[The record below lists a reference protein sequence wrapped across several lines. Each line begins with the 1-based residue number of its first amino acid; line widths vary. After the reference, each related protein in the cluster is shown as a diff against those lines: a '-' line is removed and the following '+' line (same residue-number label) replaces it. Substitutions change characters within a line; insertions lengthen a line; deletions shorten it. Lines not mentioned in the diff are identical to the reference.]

1 MSENDDIIEIFK
13 KSISATVKSIG
24 KNNKAE
30 INFVNKDPGVQGNQI
45 NILFPE
51 ISKLNKDINYIRGQA
66 DTIALELRLH
76 DPSVHNKFITKN
88 DISNAIFNEIEKS
101 RIEAKGSLDFKGVK
115 KNILNKH
122 IRDIEKKDKNS
133 DNDDLIDAFKYVSFV
148 EFTNSKLPEKYDFY
162 KKILTKKLGGKYKQY
177 FKNLEKKIDDQE
189 KFASEIKEILD
200 ELGFLNENKIDQS
213 KKNNSEKNDLD
224 QNEKNKNENDSSE
237 SDDKIKKESN
247 DKDVLNQNKK
257 ISESKSDE
265 KLGEDSAEKNGEF
278 FDKIEDINNLNKY
291 RYYTKEFDEI
301 INAEKLCDQ
310 KELDRLRLSLDQQV
324 FSFQTI
330 ITKMANRLQRKL
342 QALQNRTWEFNV
354 EEGYLD
360 TSRLSRIITNPL
372 NKLTFKKEK
381 EIEFKDTIV
390 SLLIDNS
397 GSMRGRPITV
407 AALCCDI
414 LTKTLEK
421 CLVKTEILGFTT
433 KAWKGGKSREKWIS
447 NGKPSNPGRLND
459 LRHIIYKSADA
470 SWRRSKKNLGLLL
483 REGIL
488 KENVDGEAL
497 LWAYKRIIKRREKRK
512 ILIVVSDGAPVDD
525 STLSVN
531 PGNFLEQNLRE
542 SINRIESKP
551 DVELIAIGI
560 GHDVS
565 RYYKRA
571 ITIMDVDELGT
582 VLLNEL
588 TNIFINTKKIK
599 KIN

>member
-1 MSENDDIIEIFK
+1 MSANDDIIEIFK

-122 IRDIEKKDKNS
+122 IRDIERKNNNS
-133 DNDDLIDAFKYVSFV
+133 DNDDLIDAFKYVSFA
-148 EFTNSKLPEKYDFY
+148 EFTNSKLPKEYSFY
-162 KKILTKKLGGKYKQY
+162 KKILTKKLGKKYKKY
-177 FKNLEKKIDDQE
+177 FKKLEKTIDNQE
-189 KFASEIKEILD
+189 KFANEIKEILE

-213 KKNNSEKNDLD
+213 KKNKNEKNDLD
-224 QNEKNKNENDSSE
+224 QDENNKNANDSSN
-237 SDDKIKKESN
+237 SDDKIKKESD
-247 DKDVLNQNKK
+247 DKDILNQTQK

-265 KLGEDSAEKNGEF
+265 KLGEDSSEKKAELI
-278 FDKIEDINNLNKY
+278 DKIEDVNHLNKY

-324 FSFQTI
+324 FTFQTI

-542 SINRIESKP
+542 SINKIESKP